1 MGVQGEEV
9 EEDSVF
15 GGEEEDSVLVVAGV
29 DFVVEEVEV
38 GVALEAGGEDEGEVG
53 VVQYGDAFVYE
64 ELDSVD

>member
-1 MGVQGEEV
+1 MEVEGVQGEV
-9 EEDSVF
+9 EGDSVF
-15 GGEEEDSVLVVAGV
+15 GGEEEDSVLVAAGV
-29 DFVVEEVEV
+29 GVVEVEV